1 MYLGEDP
8 KPQYA
13 HIWITSFQNLL
24 PKPELIWLAYC
35 EPQDTNLGVEM
46 CIAIKCFHSF
56 FSKISLRIHDNLKDC
71 INNFIKFYEGFF
83 INQSLY
89 YKVKLSATWPS
100 SVHWQHLDNSTFT
113 WQYLELWRNKAD
125 GGNVINALMHVKTLR
140 TNKSKRTKEVN
151 TKYTKQ

>member
-1 MYLGEDP
+1 M
-8 KPQYA
+8 
-13 HIWITSFQNLL
+13 
-24 PKPELIWLAYC
+24 
-35 EPQDTNLGVEM
+35 
-46 CIAIKCFHSF
+46 FH
-56 FSKISLRIHDNLKDC
+56 FSHNYIFCYN
-71 INNFIKFYEGFF
+71 IKFYEGFF

-140 TNKSKRTKEVN
+140 TNKKKREQKKSSQN
-151 TKYTKQ
+151 TQNNNI